1 MALPPQSLVM
11 LGLALQLSL
20 ESSSL
25 ISSFP
30 FSYTHILSSP
40 IIHHQGLLAPP
51 SCYTGVWR
59 WRGPS
64 QATGASGLTIW
75 FPPDCCFH
83 SSTSAV
89 QSPTSW
95 SSALIKYK
103 LAHDTLQLEP
113 FAGFPPHQS
122 ELRTP
127 FHGP

>member
-25 ISSFP
+25 ISSLP
-30 FSYTHILSSP
+30 FSHTHILSPP

-64 QATGASGLTIW
+64 QATGASDLTAVS
-75 FPPDCCFH
+75 PLPLLQ
-83 SSTSAV
+83 SS
-89 QSPTSW
+89 
-95 SSALIKYK
+95 
-103 LAHDTLQLEP
+103 LQP
-113 FAGFPPHQS
+113 AGRRLS
-122 ELRTP
+122 LNIN
-127 FHGP
+127 